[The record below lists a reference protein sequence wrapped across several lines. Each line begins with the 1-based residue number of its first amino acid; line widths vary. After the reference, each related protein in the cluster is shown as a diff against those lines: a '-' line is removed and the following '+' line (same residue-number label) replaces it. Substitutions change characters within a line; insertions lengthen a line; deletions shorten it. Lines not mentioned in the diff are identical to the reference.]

1 MYYTIWTL
9 EGKLQVIN
17 CILHIENNAKWSFS
31 TSLSFFR
38 GLGGRPSKLIVVKG
52 PNECAPVC
60 VASNPPPQ
68 PEKRRGRQEG
78 SHLRRWAV
86 MGADGKGL

>member
-60 VASNPPPQ
+60 VASNPLPSQ
-68 PEKRRGRQEG
+68 RREGGGR
-78 SHLRRWAV
+78 
-86 MGADGKGL
+86 KGVT